1 MSEPE
6 PRTPAPGSLELVQ
19 RFVNSNEMP
28 DGVDE
33 LRTAPLAT
41 DWLRRV
47 TGKALSASEKDRERL
62 VATREALRDVL
73 EAHTGENV
81 DPTVVARLEKLL
93 SRAPLRP
100 VLTSKGAALAV
111 GCDGVDG
118 FLGMVS
124 AAMVE
129 ATLTGTWERLKVCGA
144 QSCRWAFYDRS
155 KNGCSCWC
163 SMRSCGSKE
172 KAKAYRARHRPVAT
186 PPDGGSSTPQA
197 PRSAQPSSP
206 SRS

>member
-19 RFVNSNEMP
+19 RFINSHEMP
-28 DGVDE
+28 DGVDQ
-33 LRTAPLAT
+33 LRSGPLAAE
-41 DWLRRV
+41 WLRRATATPLDV
-47 TGKALSASEKDRERL
+47 SEKDRERL

-73 EAHTGENV
+73 EVHTGENV
-81 DPTVVARLEKLL
+81 DPAVVVRLEKLL

-100 VLTSKGAALAV
+100 VLTSRGATLAV
-111 GCDGVDG
+111 DCDGVDS
-118 FLGMVS
+118 FLGMIS

-129 ATLTGTWERLKVCGA
+129 ATLMGTWERLKVCGR

-163 SMRSCGSKE
+163 SMRSCGSRE
-172 KAKAYRARHRPVAT
+172 KARAYRARRRPVAT
-186 PPDGGSSTPQA
+186 PLGAGSSTP
-197 PRSAQPSSP
+197 PG
-206 SRS
+206 

>member
-19 RFVNSNEMP
+19 RFINSNEMP

-33 LRTAPLAT
+33 LRSGPLAAE
-41 DWLRRV
+41 WLRRA
-47 TGKALSASEKDRERL
+47 TGTPLDVAEKDRERL
-62 VATREALRDVL
+62 VATREALRDLL
-73 EAHTGENV
+73 EVHTGENV
-81 DPTVVARLEKLL
+81 DPAVVVRLEKLL

-100 VLTSKGAALAV
+100 VLTSQGATLAV
-111 GCDGVDG
+111 DCEGVDS
-118 FLGMVS
+118 FLGMIS

-129 ATLTGTWERLKVCGA
+129 ATLMGTWERLKVCGR

-163 SMRSCGSKE
+163 SMRSCGSRE
-172 KAKAYRARHRPVAT
+172 KARAYRARRRLVAT
-186 PPDGGSSTPQA
+186 PLGAGSSTP
-197 PRSAQPSSP
+197 PG
-206 SRS
+206 